1 MEELR
6 AAIATLCA
14 PVYLTSPSPVSET
27 VVNLSDG
34 SGLMSSKLSGC
45 VNAPA
50 EEVCVGGLE
59 EGKGA
64 AIGRPNRSQLMRL
77 SRLGPSLVIENR
89 RRAVFLERP
98 QSCRGL
104 LSSAC
109 ENKLFNPR
117 RWT

>member
-1 MEELR
+1 MQELR

-14 PVYLTSPSPVSET
+14 PVYLTSPSPMSET

-34 SGLMSSKLSGC
+34 SGPMSSKLSGC

-50 EEVCVGGLE
+50 EEVCVGGVE

-64 AIGRPNRSQLMRL
+64 AIGRLNHSQLMRL
-77 SRLGPSLVIENR
+77 SRLGPSLVIESR
-89 RRAVFLERP
+89 RRAVFLETP

-117 RWT
+117 RGT

>member
-14 PVYLTSPSPVSET
+14 PAYLTSPSPVSET

-50 EEVCVGGLE
+50 EEVCVCVGVGGR
-59 EGKGA
+59 K
-64 AIGRPNRSQLMRL
+64 RS
-77 SRLGPSLVIENR
+77 SDWSP
-89 RRAVFLERP
+89 
-98 QSCRGL
+98 
-104 LSSAC
+104 
-109 ENKLFNPR
+109 
-117 RWT
+117 